1 MNYEI
6 VSYLTVIGLVVFGI
20 VKNSLSFK
28 PIRFH
33 CDNYVLN
40 TYLYFIL
47 SWAIVMSTNKGLSMT
62 NITSSDLFSGPLSI
76 VFMLGSLVL
85 LMALLFI
92 PPKYFFTKHILFIIL
107 IMSLGLFIYP
117 YYQSNREIFMHVG
130 ITTFIMLIILTVIT
144 FSFPKLIKDS
154 WGIYLFIGLIGL
166 LIARVVEIFVAKKE
180 PRTKMSK
187 IISYIA
193 IVIFSLLVMYD
204 TKNIIKNA
212 ENCVNPDYINESLS
226 LFLDSINLFQN
237 NFLLSN

>member
-6 VSYLTVIGLVVFGI
+6 ISYLTVIGLVVFGI

-33 CDNYVLN
+33 CDNYILN

-47 SWAIVMSTNKGLSMT
+47 SWAIVMSTNKGLSMA
-62 NITSSDLFSGPLSI
+62 NIQSSDIFSGPTSI
-76 VFMLGSLVL
+76 IFMLGSLTL
-85 LMALLFI
+85 LMGLLFI
-92 PPKYFFTKHILFIIL
+92 PPKYFFTKHILYIVLII
-107 IMSLGLFIYP
+107 SLGFFIYP
-117 YYQSNREIFMHVG
+117 YYQNSKQLFMHVG
-130 ITTFIMLIILTVIT
+130 ITSFIMLIILSVIAY
-144 FSFPKLIKDS
+144 SFPKLIKDS
-154 WGIYLFIGLIGL
+154 WGIYLLIGLVGL
-166 LIARVVEIFVAKKE
+166 LIARVVEIFVAKNNTKK
-180 PRTKMSK
+180 KMSR
-187 IISYIA
+187 IISYVA

-204 TKNIIKNA
+204 TKNIIRNA